1 MTKDTQIKIAAGLT
15 TFVGAA
21 LVGAVGGPLVACGAG
36 LTALATWFL
45 GLRHTTPEASADPDK
60 TPVERPTKKH

>member
-1 MTKDTQIKIAAGLT
+1 MNDDTKLKIAAGLT

-45 GLRHTTPEASADPDK
+45 GLKHTTPEKPADPDK
-60 TPVERPTKKH
+60 TPVERPTQKR